1 MSVDH
6 EQLAVQLIRALR
18 GRRSQV
24 ALSRRMGCR
33 SNVLYTW
40 EAGRR
45 FPTAAVFFELAER
58 VGVDVTAAAT
68 RFLGVL
74 PESLRGRSL
83 REPAAAAALLAHLN
97 EGTTVVELARRV
109 GRNRVSVGRFL
120 KGEAEPRLPV
130 LLELIAATSLRLLDF
145 VDTLVPAGQLP
156 AAADAFRVL
165 EAQRRVAYELPWSHA
180 VLRVLELAA
189 YRARGSHDDA
199 FVAARLGI
207 SESEV
212 ERCLRALADSK
223 LVVRKRGLWVATQV
237 LAVDTRR
244 NPDAGRAL
252 KRHWSDVGRERLP
265 VLEPNGEDLFSYNLF
280 TVSERDF
287 ARLRELHVAYYQEL
301 RRVIEQSSPAE
312 RVAVVNLQLFRLD
325 EPGR

>member
-1 MSVDH
+1 MDH
-6 EQLAVQLIRALR
+6 EQLSVQLIRALR

-40 EAGRR
+40 ESGRR

-58 VGVDVTAAAT
+58 VGIDVMGAVT

-74 PESLRGRSL
+74 PEALKGKSL
-83 REPAAAAALLAHLN
+83 REPAAVAALLDHLK
-97 EGTTVVELARRV
+97 EGTTVVELSRRV
-109 GRNRVSVGRFL
+109 HKNRVSVGRFL
-120 KGEAEPRLPV
+120 KGEAEPRLPAF
-130 LLELIAATSLRLLDF
+130 LELIEATSLRLLDF
-145 VDTLVPAGQLP
+145 VDAFVPAAELG

-180 VLRVLELAA
+180 VLRVLELEA
-189 YRARGSHDDA
+189 YQARGAHDDD

-207 SESEV
+207 GVDEV
-212 ERCLRALADSK
+212 ARCVRALSDSK
-223 LVVRKRGLWVATQV
+223 LVVRKRGRWVATQV

-244 NPDAGRAL
+244 NPDAGRVL
-252 KRHWSDVGRERLP
+252 KRHWADVGRERLP
-265 VLEPNGEDLFSYNLF
+265 ALEPSGEDLFSYNLF

-325 EPGR
+325 APD